1 MTKYK
6 KYDQDRVSAVVVGV
20 GALPVRVHPDQA
32 GDLDLQHQRPV
43 HRKFQGPAHKVL
55 RLPRQQIHIKIDYFQ
70 LKNIGMDQN
79 YGAKYF
85 LDLDFTLDTTINRE
99 KLKSMYIRE
108 ITSLFKSYIVNTR
121 SNNYAL
127 DSQRERTNLYKNVK
141 ETSQKNS
148 REVRKVVKV

>member
-1 MTKYK
+1 
-6 KYDQDRVSAVVVGV
+6 
-20 GALPVRVHPDQA
+20 
-32 GDLDLQHQRPV
+32 
-43 HRKFQGPAHKVL
+43 
-55 RLPRQQIHIKIDYFQ
+55 
-70 LKNIGMDQN
+70 MDQN